1 MAKSIPFGVYVF
13 FKYIDVYKFFKIIIK
28 SFKRL
33 IYSLIK

>member
-1 MAKSIPFGVYVF
+1 MAESILFGVYVF
-13 FKYIDVYKFFKIIIK
+13 FKYIDVYKFFKLIIN